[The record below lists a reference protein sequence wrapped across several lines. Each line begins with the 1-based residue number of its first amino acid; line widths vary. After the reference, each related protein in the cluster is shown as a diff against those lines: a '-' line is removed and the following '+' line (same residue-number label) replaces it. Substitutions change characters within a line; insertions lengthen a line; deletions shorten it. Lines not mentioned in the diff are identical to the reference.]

1 VLAKVAVIGL
11 VVGVGIPYIDTSNYT
26 PLVPEARPRPD
37 GGASTVWSMLFGS
50 DTAFGVAGVFA
61 AAAVITF
68 AYIGF
73 DLIATATED
82 AREPRRSVPRAM
94 LTGIVLVTIMYVAMA
109 VVLVGIRPYSELG
122 TGAPVSDALASVGVG
137 RAATLVNL
145 GGLLAFTTV
154 VMVVLIAQS
163 RVLFAM
169 GRDGLLPGWLGQVS
183 TLYSS
188 PATACAVAGVAAAAL
203 AMYPAVASLESVLV
217 VAALFTFFFCS
228 IGVLVLRRTQPDLER
243 GFRVPAVPW
252 VPAIAAL
259 AIVWLALQTAPQTWR
274 NFGIWMVVGV
284 LLYLVYGRSRST
296 LAGRLG
302 RQEVGPDGKP
312 TMSRAPGRHSRR

>member
-1 VLAKVAVIGL
+1 
-11 VVGVGIPYIDTSNYT
+11 
-26 PLVPEARPRPD
+26 
-37 GGASTVWSMLFGS
+37 
-50 DTAFGVAGVFA
+50 FA

-228 IGVLVLRRTQPDLER
+228 IGVL
-243 GFRVPAVPW
+243 
-252 VPAIAAL
+252 
-259 AIVWLALQTAPQTWR
+259 
-274 NFGIWMVVGV
+274 
-284 LLYLVYGRSRST
+284 
-296 LAGRLG
+296 
-302 RQEVGPDGKP
+302 
-312 TMSRAPGRHSRR
+312 